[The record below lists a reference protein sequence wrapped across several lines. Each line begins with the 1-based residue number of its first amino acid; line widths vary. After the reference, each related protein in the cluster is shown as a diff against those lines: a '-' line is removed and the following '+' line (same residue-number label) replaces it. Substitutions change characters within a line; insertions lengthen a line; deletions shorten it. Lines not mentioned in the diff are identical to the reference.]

1 MANVELKWAK
11 EVKHFCGKK
20 CPIILVANKIDIR
33 TDQELIKELEKDH
46 IVRNFIQYYQLFYFV
61 VIVPIVSCETVQIL
75 ILKDILE

>member
-11 EVKHFCGKK
+11 EVKHFCGKN

-46 IVRNFIQYYQLFYFV
+46 IVRNFINYR
-61 VIVPIVSCETVQIL
+61 SRA
-75 ILKDILE
+75 LKSRSKLRAALS

>member
-11 EVKHFCGKK
+11 EVKHFCGKN

>member
-11 EVKHFCGKK
+11 EVKHFCGKN

-46 IVRNFIQYYQLFYFV
+46 IVRNFMYYITNYF
-61 VIVPIVSCETVQIL
+61 IL
-75 ILKDILE
+75 L

>member
-1 MANVELKWAK
+1 MANVELKWTK
-11 EVKHFCGKK
+11 EVKTFCGKN

>member
-11 EVKHFCGKK
+11 EVKHFCGKN

-46 IVRNFIQYYQLFYFV
+46 IVRNFINYH
-61 VIVPIVSCETVQIL
+61 SRA
-75 ILKDILE
+75 LKSRSKLRAALS